1 MPQQESHIK
10 VQHLRDTLEQGF
22 TRLTRKSSLSP
33 VLYSL
38 SFFMGMLSLLLVL
51 ESSFYFSSLTK
62 IVAIVSSLVLSA
74 VLFYK
79 LQKPDSFSDFKD
91 FYRQFCSFANLRELN
106 YSIDLLASDSTSSPA
121 LVKAAIDSNLA
132 QVDTEQFTSKL
143 NEFLISQS
151 GNKNYSW
158 SIIASGTN
166 LVLLIIVGF
175 VFSAG
180 TARLS
185 YFWKNF
191 TAPNPYSYTIYPG
204 NTTYEQGSPFAAY
217 AVFADRDKPKE
228 VALRI
233 KTEVEEEFRTI
244 SMAFADTSYQSIP
257 ININNDMEYYIE
269 MDGFKSST
277 YIANVQLRPR
287 FSSLMAQI
295 IPPTYTQ
302 LDTTTKSYPFSQI
315 EALQGSIIRFDA
327 LSNKEITK
335 ADIILNN
342 ERLALIKHDSLG
354 YSIELKVDKT
364 DTLYFELEDEKKLT
378 NRNPFQIVI
387 SPIADKYPVVEIL
400 QPNGSFEMVEPKLLD
415 LTYKASDDFDL
426 SSAKLRYEVYK
437 AYVEKPTKGTIS
449 LPKPKNGVLQKY
461 NWDLKDLKLT
471 PLDRMD
477 FWIETTDNDTYNGHK
492 TSQSQVITLTVPS
505 LIDYFESLNEVESNI
520 DTSFESISESFEEM
534 EKKYEEFKESLKENP
549 ETKYEQHKQLEE
561 VQKQQQEVEKQIEE
575 LNKKFEEIKKELN
588 ENELLSEETRKA
600 YEDLKNL
607 MEEINDPVLKE
618 ALMKLQ
624 EQMSRLTPEQLRQA
638 MEKVEFN
645 EQAYKERLNRT
656 IELFKQLKLMSDLEK
671 LAKSFE
677 DKVRQEEEIKNNP
690 PNENELAKK
699 RDQDQNQL
707 DKLQKALDK
716 LSDYT
721 SKKNEKQIEEFKE
734 ETKKDLD
741 EVLEKL
747 KQQLEKSSKSEGNH
761 SKKSPKNK
769 SETFEQEFQKMAQRT
784 RNAMESASMQQLN
797 INIAGLRHVL
807 YSLLTISKEQEDLV
821 VSTQVTENSSI
832 AFVDYARNQMNVQQF
847 FNVIADSL
855 TQIAAEVPQFSNEI
869 GKRKLEVKAQLER
882 SLEQMAERNTRNSS
896 IASRQVFGGI
906 NEIAFMIANLLEQ
919 LQDQS
924 SGSGGGGGMSLQQ
937 MIDQLGEMG
946 KDQQQLNQQ
955 IQDIINDLQGERL
968 SQDQM
973 ERIDQ
978 IARQQNQIRKQLQEM
993 QRSGGT
999 DGDKI
1004 GSELQRMIEEMEDVI
1019 NDLRG
1024 GAVDPTL
1031 VQRQQNILSRMLES
1045 EKALQER
1052 DEEEKR
1058 EGKTGTTIQRAIP
1071 PELTLEELEK
1081 QIRSRLNDPNFTK
1094 YSPDYQRLIERYFE
1108 LLYKIESRE
1117 VQ

>member
-10 VQHLRDTLEQGF
+10 VQHLRDTLEEGYN
-22 TRLTRKSSLSP
+22 RLSRKSTLSP
-33 VLYSL
+33 VIYSL
-38 SFFMGMLSLLLVL
+38 AFFMGMLSFLLLL
-51 ESSFYFSSLTK
+51 ESFQYFTALTK
-62 IVAIVSSLVLSA
+62 SVALVSSIVVSIALL
-74 VLFYK
+74 YK
-79 LQKPDSFSDFKD
+79 LRKPGSYSDFRD
-91 FYRQFCSFANLRELN
+91 FYRRFCSFANLRELN
-106 YSIDLLASDSTSSPA
+106 YSIDLLSSDNTSSPA

-132 QVDTEQFTSKL
+132 QVDEELFKSKL
-143 NEFLISQS
+143 NEFLNSQS
-151 GNKNYSW
+151 GNINYTR
-158 SIIASGTN
+158 SIIASSSN
-166 LVLLIIVGF
+166 LVVLIILGF
-175 VFSAG
+175 IFSTG
-180 TARLS
+180 TTRLA
-185 YFWKNF
+185 YFWKSFN
-191 TAPNPYSYTIYPG
+191 APNPYSYTVYPG
-204 NTTYEQGSPFAAY
+204 DTTYEQGSPFSAQAI
-217 AVFADRDKPKE
+217 FSDRDKPK
-228 VALRI
+228 VVVLRI
-233 KTEVEEEFRTI
+233 KTEVEEEFRSI
-244 SMAFADTSYQSIP
+244 SMVFADTSFQSIP

-269 MDGFKSST
+269 MDGFKSPT

-287 FSSLMAQI
+287 FSSLKAQI
-295 IPPTYTQ
+295 IPPAYTK
-302 LDTTTKSYPFSQI
+302 LDSTIQAYPFSQL
-315 EALQGSIIRFDA
+315 EALQGSVVRFDA
-327 LSNKEITK
+327 LSNKEIVK
-335 ADIILNN
+335 ADIIINN
-342 ERLALIKHDSLG
+342 ERQQLTKKDSLG
-354 YSIELKVDKT
+354 YSIELKVAKT
-364 DTLYFELEDEKKLT
+364 DTLYFELEDENALT
-378 NRNPFQIVI
+378 NKNPFQIVI
-387 SPIADKYPVVEIL
+387 TPITDKYPSIEIL

-415 LTYKASDDFDL
+415 ITYKAVDDFDL
-426 SSAKLRYEVYK
+426 RSARLRYEVFK
-437 AYVEKPTKGTIS
+437 AYVEKPTKGSIS
-449 LPKPKNGVLQKY
+449 LNKSKNGVLQNY
-461 NWDLKDLKLT
+461 NWDLKDLKLA
-471 PLDRMD
+471 PLDRMG
-477 FWIETTDNDTYNGHK
+477 FWIEVTDNDAYNGFK

-505 LIDYFESLNEVESNI
+505 LIDYFESLNEDESDI
-520 DTSFESISESFEEM
+520 DTSLESISESFEEM
-534 EKKYEEFKESLKENP
+534 EKKYKEFRESLKENP
-549 ETKYEQHKQLEE
+549 ETKYEQHKQLDE

-607 MEEINDPVLKE
+607 MEEINDPELQE
-618 ALMKLQ
+618 ALKKLQ

-677 DKVRQEEEIKNNP
+677 DKARQEEEIKNNP
-690 PNENELAKK
+690 PDENELAKK
-699 RDQDQNQL
+699 RDEDQNQL

-716 LSDYT
+716 LIDYT

-734 ETKKDLD
+734 ETKQDLD
-741 EVLEKL
+741 EVIEKL
-747 KQQLEKSSKSEGNH
+747 KQQLEENSQSDGEKSNE
-761 SKKSPKNK
+761 SPKGK
-769 SETFEQEFQKMAQRT
+769 SETFEQDFKKMAQRT
-784 RNAMESASMQQLN
+784 RKAMEGASMQQLN
-797 INIAGLRHVL
+797 MNIAGLRHVL

-821 VSTQVTENSSI
+821 VSTQETENSSI
-832 AFVDYARNQMNVQQF
+832 AFVDYARNQKNVQQI

-869 GKRKLEVKAQLER
+869 AKRKLEVKAQLER

-896 IASRQVFGGI
+896 VASRQVFGGI

-924 SGSGGGGGMSLQQ
+924 SGSGGGGGMSMQQ
-937 MIDQLGEMG
+937 MMEQLGEMG

-955 IQDIINDLQGERL
+955 IQDMINDMQGERL

-1081 QIRSRLNDPNFTK
+1081 QIRTRLNDPNFTK

-1108 LLYKIESRE
+1108 LLYKIESSE
-1117 VQ
+1117 VM